1 MENQIYE
8 DYEYLRFVVE
18 TSQKVNEIAREYNK
32 LSEKNKYRVNM
43 ELKTTYLVKGLF
55 GRW

>member
-43 ELKTTYLVKGLF
+43 ELKTTYLVKGIF